1 MTAKTEFVEKTEYTE
16 KLEAQLDY
24 MEAEMDA
31 LEAKAR
37 MAKADVTTE
46 LRKNVSSLR
55 ERWKDAKERV
65 YKMRNTAGEAWGD
78 LKDGTDDA
86 LESLANALRQAQQ
99 RFE

>member
-1 MTAKTEFVEKTEYTE
+1 MKNKTEYAE

-37 MAKADVTTE
+37 MAKVDMTGE
-46 LRKNVSSLR
+46 LRKNVTSLR
-55 ERWKDAKERV
+55 GRWKDAKERV
-65 YKMRNTAGEAWGD
+65 STMRNSAGEAWRD

-86 LESLANALRQAQQ
+86 LESLASALRQAQE